1 LWYAEKRLYETAK
14 EDPNADEDIEGYSD
28 DDAPDYANAAA
39 DVARQKGVPDTR
51 IKAVLKKEERNE
63 RPTGTRPA
71 NAPSIEVPPA
81 VAAGK
86 PSATGG
92 FAGREKRQ
100 FIGERA
106 ILRARANRTGDDQQS
121 PAFAGDGGTDG
132 GRVRVL
138 KNLGVSY
145 TQKWKA
151 SRETAT
157 VFRANDMV
165 LPTFVELAP
174 TLENAKQFEKA
185 IADNKAELKFGA
197 AVYVYPAEDYQGMK
211 LFMAEDGKSGVA
223 VKPDGDIVS
232 VFSTGGAG
240 RAVMELAVAAG
251 GRKLDAFDT
260 ILPEFYAPHGF
271 KAVARTKWNDDFAP
285 DEWSKETFSEFN
297 NGQPDVV
304 FMVYDPAKKDAEYSS
319 KDGKVMTGEDGYD
332 QAVARQT
339 REMRKSG
346 KGTIQASARTVDSEA
361 LFEGLDGRGVAKA
374 RAETALANREDA
386 DQIRFIQDN
395 FLDILA
401 ELDDSGRIKINCK

>member
-1 LWYAEKRLYETAK
+1 
-14 EDPNADEDIEGYSD
+14 
-28 DDAPDYANAAA
+28 
-39 DVARQKGVPDTR
+39 
-51 IKAVLKKEERNE
+51 
-63 RPTGTRPA
+63 
-71 NAPSIEVPPA
+71 
-81 VAAGK
+81 
-86 PSATGG
+86 
-92 FAGREKRQ
+92 
-100 FIGERA
+100 
-106 ILRARANRTGDDQQS
+106 
-121 PAFAGDGGTDG
+121 
-132 GRVRVL
+132 
-138 KNLGVSY
+138 
-145 TQKWKA
+145 
-151 SRETAT
+151 
-157 VFRANDMV
+157 MV

-197 AVYVYPAEDYQGMK
+197 AVYVYPAEDYRGMK
-211 LFMAEDGKSGVA
+211 LFLADDGQSGVA

-260 ILPEFYAPHGF
+260 ILPKFYAPHGF

-285 DEWSKETFSEFN
+285 GEWDKETFSAFN
-297 NGQPDVV
+297 NGEPDVV
-304 FMVYDPAKKDAEYSS
+304 FMVYDPAKTDGEYSL

-339 REMRKSG
+339 REMKKAG

-361 LFEGLDGRGVAKA
+361 LFEGLDGRGMAKA